1 MSYRREVAMSEKLYI
16 TDLDKSWLHSDQTV
30 STYGINVWNKLIDM
44 EIKLTYAT
52 ARSHEKAKSLLRG
65 HKFNT
70 PSVVLN
76 GSVIMSPRGDI
87 LVCNSLPDDI
97 TNYTIELGRLY
108 NLSPFILGIE
118 NSRDIFLYTNQ
129 MNEGQLR
136 FIQQRKNDPRLSM
149 EDHCRSLEKTLTIN
163 FLAPKNSLLELKEKV
178 SINLGDNVEIKFAQ
192 DPYFT
197 SYYSLEILHPHGD
210 KAHSL
215 KYLSEMYGIKKED
228 FVVFGDNHNDTAM
241 FEFAG
246 FGVAVN
252 NAVDDIKK
260 SANMVL
266 ELSNDEDAIAHYLA
280 ELHNI

>member
-1 MSYRREVAMSEKLYI
+1 MSKKMYI
-16 TDLDKSWLHSDQTV
+16 TDLDKSWLHSDLTV
-30 STYGINVWNKLIDM
+30 SAYGISIWNKVIDM
-44 EIKLTYAT
+44 EVSLTYAT
-52 ARSHEKAKSLLRG
+52 ARSHEKAKSLLQS

-76 GSVIMSPRGDI
+76 GSVIMSPEGDI
-87 LVCNSLPDDI
+87 LVCNSLSDEI
-97 TNYTIELGRLY
+97 TNFTLELGRLY

-118 NSRDIFLYTNQ
+118 NVRDRFLYTNK
-129 MNEGQLR
+129 MNEGQLC
-136 FIQQRKNDPRLSM
+136 FVQQRKNDPRLVM
-149 EDHCRSLEKTLTIN
+149 EDCGRPLEKTLTIN
-163 FLAPKNSLLELKEKV
+163 YLAPKDSLLELKEKL
-178 SINLGDNVEIKFAQ
+178 SFNLSENVEIKFAQ
-192 DPYFT
+192 DPYFP
-197 SYYSLEILHPHGD
+197 SYYSLEVLHPHGD

-215 KYLSEMYGIKKED
+215 QYLSEIYDVSKEN

-260 SANMVL
+260 MANMVL

-280 ELHNI
+280 ELYKLEV